1 MKATQKP
8 KVKFDN
14 IKKMF
19 SCVSVEE
26 TPGHKWFITGEGA
39 TPVEAFTEWRDEMGI
54 FEIRMRVES
63 MIGVFHGSWD
73 IPA

>member
-26 TPGHKWFITGEGA
+26 TPGHKWFITGEGT
-39 TPVEAFTEWRDEMGI
+39 TPVEAYMGWRDEADI
-54 FEIRMRVES
+54 FNLRMNSRQS
-63 MIGVFHGSWD
+63 GHTQY
-73 IPA
+73 